1 MKRLAFYIILLNIL
15 GISFQS
21 YSQELYTARGYWVE
35 TTKDTYRKVKQKENV
50 GDTLTD
56 NEISYLKDYETY
68 LYNYFQRLPEAEKI
82 RYAQMKDQWDRELAR
97 LPATQQ
103 TGQPVVRPE
112 EFEWRARDRLVN
124 TLYGVWYGTSLV
136 LITEMEGGVAAGIP
150 FITGGMWLMGPAV
163 FPKKYEGITQSTVRA
178 SSTGKFLGLLYGF
191 SLGTAI
197 GGNNE
202 NVDKLLL
209 GLSTAGSIALGEVG
223 FQLQKKRNF
232 SDGHIEMI
240 RHYGVLGP
248 WVGLSI
254 FAATHSESYN
264 LAGVSLLAGGVGGLI
279 IGNQVSKRY
288 AYTRGDV
295 DAVQSLTWIS
305 TGLGLTLVAEG
316 IADDET
322 VVWLIPA
329 ASSIIGTVLGQKS
342 VKGANFTKKQGSTI
356 SLSTAG
362 AALIGLGFVAL
373 FETEYPSV
381 WIGVPSAVA
390 LLTHQLLFHSYKRE
404 NLQNGFRGREKR
416 KNNFQLSMNVMPE
429 NYFFN
434 QKLPVREY
442 NPSMNSQIGNNP
454 IVKFKLTF

>member
-1 MKRLAFYIILLNIL
+1 MKKTAACLILVGILLTN
-15 GISFQS
+15 FRS
-21 YSQELYTARGYWVE
+21 YSQELYSARGYWLE
-35 TTKDTYRKVKQKENV
+35 TTKENYRKVKQKQNV
-50 GDTLTD
+50 GDSLTD

-68 LYNYFQRLPEAEKI
+68 LNNYFQRLPEVEKI
-82 RYAQMKDQWDRELAR
+82 KYEQMKDQWDRELAPPVNQRPTQPEPR
-97 LPATQQ
+97 L
-103 TGQPVVRPE
+103 E

-178 SSTGKFLGLLYGF
+178 SATGKFLGLLYGF

-254 FAATHSESYN
+254 FGATQSENYH
-264 LAGVSLLAGGVGGLI
+264 LAGVSLLAGGVGGII

-288 AYTRGDV
+288 GYTRGDV

-305 TGLGLTLVAEG
+305 TGLGFTLTAETLEEN
-316 IADDET
+316 DES
-322 VVWLIPA
+322 VLWLIPA
-329 ASSIIGTVLGQKS
+329 AGSILGSVLGQKG

-362 AALIGLGFVAL
+362 AALIGLGFVTL
-373 FETEYPSV
+373 FETEYPSL
-381 WIGVPSAVA
+381 WIGVPSALA
-390 LLTHQLLFHSYKRE
+390 LVTHQLLFHSYKRE
-404 NLQNGFRGREKR
+404 NLQNGFRGRDKR

-429 NYFFN
+429 NYLLN
-434 QKLPVREY
+434 QKLPVQEY
-442 NPSMNSQIGNNP
+442 NPRANSRIGSNP
-454 IVKFKLTF
+454 IVKLKLTF